1 MGRHH
6 FHRCDYGGR
15 HPDRHGHALGRRSVH
30 RPFRRCDRSRRTN
43 DGSTHHGLH
52 DSRVRA
58 NAERACLA
66 LALAVSVRRTV
77 LQQVAMGRDRVEHG
91 IAAGG
96 DLHSVP
102 QHRFRYGTA
111 QRRRMGRMPR
121 PCHDRAH
128 RFRTAQMRPPR
139 QITSES
145 AQNLGRYPAF
155 WKGKVC
161 EVND

>member
-1 MGRHH
+1 
-6 FHRCDYGGR
+6 
-15 HPDRHGHALGRRSVH
+15 
-30 RPFRRCDRSRRTN
+30 
-43 DGSTHHGLH
+43 
-52 DSRVRA
+52 
-58 NAERACLA
+58 
-66 LALAVSVRRTV
+66 
-77 LQQVAMGRDRVEHG
+77 MGRDRVEHG